1 MQKTKIAM
9 MVIIALSGGAQAETL
24 TLKGN
29 RMTVEVETQDGKLTT
44 IAFTNHQNGDVIR
57 TDKLFAI
64 KGTDDKLTPSTDF
77 VVDRFEEEHGNI
89 NLTLKNKYFMVSSA
103 LSLDDPH
110 AYSTVS

>member
-1 MQKTKIAM
+1 MI
-9 MVIIALSGGAQAETL
+9 VIMALSGGGAQAETL

-29 RMTVEVETQDGKLTT
+29 KITVEVETQEGKLTT

-64 KGTDDKLTPSTDF
+64 KDTDDKLTPSTDF
-77 VVDRFEEEHGNI
+77 VVDRFEEEHGSI
-89 NLTLKNKYFMVSSA
+89 NLILKNKDFMVSSA
-103 LSLDDPH
+103 ISLDDPH

>member
-1 MQKTKIAM
+1 MQKTTIAM
-9 MVIIALSGGAQAETL
+9 IVMMALSGGAQAEIL

-29 RMTVEVETQDGKLTT
+29 TMTVEVETQDGKLTT

-64 KGTDDKLTPSTDF
+64 KDTDDKLTPSTDF
-77 VVDRFEEEHGNI
+77 VVDRFEEEHGSI
-89 NLTLKNKYFMVSSA
+89 NLILKNKDFMVSSA
-103 LSLDDPH
+103 ISLDDPH